1 MNLRS
6 MNAFMAVATTT
17 MRTAIV
23 RIPVQLL
30 AASSPKMKRAK
41 KMMGQWQR

>member
-6 MNAFMAVATTT
+6 MNTFMAVATAT

-23 RIPVQLL
+23 RIPAQLL
-30 AASSPKMKRAK
+30 AAASPKMKRAK
-41 KMMGQWQR
+41 KMIGQ